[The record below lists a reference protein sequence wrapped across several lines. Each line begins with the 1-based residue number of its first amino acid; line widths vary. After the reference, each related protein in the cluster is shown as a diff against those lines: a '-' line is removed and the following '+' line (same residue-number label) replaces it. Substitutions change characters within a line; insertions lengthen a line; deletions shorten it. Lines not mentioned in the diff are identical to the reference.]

1 MAVKAGARVVIDR
14 DVEELPT
21 GAAGLVTRV
30 AGDAMAGPDD
40 AGEPLDADMEQIAR
54 SGVFVTDGR
63 RLGFD
68 HVLLVSA

>member
-1 MAVKAGARVVIDR
+1 M
-14 DVEELPT
+14 
-21 GAAGLVTRV
+21 AGL
-30 AGDAMAGPDD
+30 DD
-40 AGEPLDADMEQIAR
+40 AGEPLDADMEQIAP